1 VKVAYVPLRL
11 CCCLNHQLAAVLS
24 PQDTNTYQQYQQS
37 TKIFRDAGEISS
49 MVLAENIFRK
59 LVNFEEA
66 RW

>member
-11 CCCLNHQLAAVLS
+11 RCCLNHQLAAVLS
-24 PQDTNTYQQYQQS
+24 PQDTNTYQQYQHS
-37 TKIFRDAGEISS
+37 NKIFRDVGEISS
-49 MVLAENIFRK
+49 MVLAEDIFQK